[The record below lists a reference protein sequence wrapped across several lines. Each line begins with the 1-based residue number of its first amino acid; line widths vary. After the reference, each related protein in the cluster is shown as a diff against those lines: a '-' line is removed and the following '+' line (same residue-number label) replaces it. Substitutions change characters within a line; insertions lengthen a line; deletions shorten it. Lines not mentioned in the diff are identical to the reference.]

1 MARIPRSLQVGYC
14 FHAIN
19 RGNRRAVIFHQPRD
33 YRAFL
38 GILSEAQERIDMPL
52 LAACL
57 MPNHF
62 HFVVR
67 PGAPGELSRWM
78 HWVLTT
84 HVARYRKA
92 HGTEGRIW
100 QGRYKS
106 FPIQNDGHLLA
117 VMRYVERNALR
128 AGLVQRAEYW
138 PWGSLHWRN
147 TGQPGIALSDPP
159 SGLPGDWVRWVN
171 EAQTT
176 AELEAMR
183 KCVNSQRPF
192 GDVHWLANNVSQ
204 GDTADPA

>member
-1 MARIPRSLQVGYC
+1 
-14 FHAIN
+14 
-19 RGNRRAVIFHQPRD
+19 
-33 YRAFL
+33 
-38 GILSEAQERIDMPL
+38 MPL
-52 LAACL
+52 LAVCL

-67 PGAPGELSRWM
+67 PGAPGELSQWM

-84 HVARYRKA
+84 HVARYRQA

-147 TGQPGIALSDPP
+147 AGLPGIALTDPP

-192 GDVHWLANNVSQ
+192 GDAHWRANSGLQ
-204 GDTADPA
+204 GDTAEPAQAPVSP